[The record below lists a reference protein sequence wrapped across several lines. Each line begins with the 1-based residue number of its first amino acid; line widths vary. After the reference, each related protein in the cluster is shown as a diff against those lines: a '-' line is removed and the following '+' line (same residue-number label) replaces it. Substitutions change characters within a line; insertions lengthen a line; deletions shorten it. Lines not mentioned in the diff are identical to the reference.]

1 MQYSCVSVPPGA
13 LLLMLEAVV
22 CHCGDI
28 ANSFPPKALRQGCDA
43 SCAAARRDQSREVI
57 RLLASSFAP
66 AGRTCAPPC
75 LANEQEHVSR
85 CRLVL
90 LIRLSH
96 VMYTYERHS
105 PCDRTCRLRALS
117 NKFCDPAS
125 NQCAAHRHAGPYT
138 RRDLASGSSP
148 PPVLRRARPHSTAQM
163 EHKIMH
169 MCEPHDRPSPSQR
182 QLGSLPTG
190 AFAAAAIAAAA
201 AASAVAAT
209 APSRR
214 SRLAARR
221 LTAGLVRHRIRLSS
235 PPPRAASSRCKLD
248 RHCRGTSFVCG
259 RRQAGRR
266 AGRQV
271 RLTSERRSR
280 AI

>member
-1 MQYSCVSVPPGA
+1 MSP
-13 LLLMLEAVV
+13 
-22 CHCGDI
+22 
-28 ANSFPPKALRQGCDA
+28 
-43 SCAAARRDQSREVI
+43 
-57 RLLASSFAP
+57 
-66 AGRTCAPPC
+66 RTADK
-75 LANEQEHVSR
+75 
-85 CRLVL
+85 
-90 LIRLSH
+90 ISH

-138 RRDLASGSSP
+138 RRDLASGSSRSSRP
-148 PPVLRRARPHSTAQM
+148 PLARPHSTAQM

-169 MCEPHDRPSPSQR
+169 MCEPHDRPR

>member
-1 MQYSCVSVPPGA
+1 
-13 LLLMLEAVV
+13 
-22 CHCGDI
+22 
-28 ANSFPPKALRQGCDA
+28 
-43 SCAAARRDQSREVI
+43 
-57 RLLASSFAP
+57 
-66 AGRTCAPPC
+66 
-75 LANEQEHVSR
+75 
-85 CRLVL
+85 
-90 LIRLSH
+90 
-96 VMYTYERHS
+96 
-105 PCDRTCRLRALS
+105 
-117 NKFCDPAS
+117 
-125 NQCAAHRHAGPYT
+125 
-138 RRDLASGSSP
+138 
-148 PPVLRRARPHSTAQM
+148 
-163 EHKIMH
+163 MH

-182 QLGSLPTG
+182 QLGSHVGSLPTG
-190 AFAAAAIAAAA
+190 AFTAAGIAAAA

>member
-1 MQYSCVSVPPGA
+1 MRCQINFVIQPLINAQRIGTPDHTLDEISRRVP
-13 LLLMLEAVV
+13 
-22 CHCGDI
+22 
-28 ANSFPPKALRQGCDA
+28 
-43 SCAAARRDQSREVI
+43 
-57 RLLASSFAP
+57 
-66 AGRTCAPPC
+66 
-75 LANEQEHVSR
+75 
-85 CRLVL
+85 
-90 LIRLSH
+90 
-96 VMYTYERHS
+96 
-105 PCDRTCRLRALS
+105 RLRSRPSAPL
-117 NKFCDPAS
+117 
-125 NQCAAHRHAGPYT
+125 
-138 RRDLASGSSP
+138 
-148 PPVLRRARPHSTAQM
+148 ARPHTAQM

-190 AFAAAAIAAAA
+190 AFAATAIAAAA

-221 LTAGLVRHRIRLSS
+221 LTAVLVRHRIRLSS